1 MHMVMMLH
9 LRPLISQNCQNW
21 GVGTFAE
28 QCSIKVNFVLH
39 SAIHSKWWL
48 LLTVVSPLSFLT
60 TIGCSGPLEMPQEDD
75 ALDLEALLQGLASMV
90 AMVLMPSLYLDL
102 DHGHLCTRLG
112 IPIVD

>member
-1 MHMVMMLH
+1 
-9 LRPLISQNCQNW
+9 
-21 GVGTFAE
+21 
-28 QCSIKVNFVLH
+28 
-39 SAIHSKWWL
+39 
-48 LLTVVSPLSFLT
+48 
-60 TIGCSGPLEMPQEDD
+60 MPQEDD